1 MDDASLIKKRKPDY
15 IWFNEN
21 PIRNRIL
28 NLVIEGK
35 SVPEIMKELNIQERT
50 VIYTMNHESFINK
63 FNKRIHAMQ
72 CKLIVDKTRIQ
83 EELLTTMYN
92 DLMTEDPDKKKLKV
106 NNDTLLKELIKITS
120 SKTDNVRL
128 KIEKK
133 VTNNTYNVPKKEIK
147 EEDLFK
153 KFGIEPVEYE
163 EVNSIENEQ

>member
-1 MDDASLIKKRKPDY
+1 
-15 IWFNEN
+15 
-21 PIRNRIL
+21 
-28 NLVIEGK
+28 
-35 SVPEIMKELNIQERT
+35 
-50 VIYTMNHESFINK
+50 
-63 FNKRIHAMQ
+63 
-72 CKLIVDKTRIQ
+72 
-83 EELLTTMYN
+83 MYN
-92 DLMTEDPDKKKLKV
+92 DLMTKDPDKKKLKV